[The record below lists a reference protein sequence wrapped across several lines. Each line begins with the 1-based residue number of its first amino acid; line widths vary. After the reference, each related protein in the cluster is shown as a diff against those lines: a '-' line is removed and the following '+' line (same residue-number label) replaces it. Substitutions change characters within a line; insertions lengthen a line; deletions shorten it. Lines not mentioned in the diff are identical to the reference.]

1 MTIVKNAPRNVT
13 NVIANSCVG
22 QKMIDAGTQASGG
35 IGRSTSNTGKP
46 MPYEVRLTASSRPNG
61 MPMIIAAKNPAI
73 TRNKLM
79 YQLCQ

>member
-1 MTIVKNAPRNVT
+1 M
-13 NVIANSCVG
+13 IASSCVG
-22 QKMIDAGTQASGG
+22 QKMIEAGTQASGG

-46 MPYEVRLTASSRPNG
+46 MLLATRLTASIRPNG
-61 MPMIIAAKNPAI
+61 MPMIIAAMKPPS

>member
-1 MTIVKNAPRNVT
+1 MKM
-13 NVIANSCVG
+13 IASSCVG

-46 MPYEVRLTASSRPNG
+46 MPCATRLTASIRPNG
-61 MPMIIAAKNPAI
+61 MPISIAARNPPM
-73 TRNKLM
+73 TRKKLM